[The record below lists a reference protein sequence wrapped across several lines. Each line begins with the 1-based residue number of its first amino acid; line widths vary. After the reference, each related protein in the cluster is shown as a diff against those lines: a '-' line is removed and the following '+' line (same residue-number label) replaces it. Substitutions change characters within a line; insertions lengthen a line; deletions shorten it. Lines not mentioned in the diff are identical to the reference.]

1 MVEILPPTAES
12 MMHPTQADDA
22 QAKIA
27 VSESAVRSCLAH
39 MRRAPLDY
47 RLRGRA
53 AELLIGLG
61 RRESGFRIL
70 RSCVDA
76 FTFGGFPLRAL
87 WSIKLLELHGGPSE
101 LIERGYSLLTGQYAR
116 AANQQWGDPIFE
128 MATPAPSASDLAAL
142 PDDFSAVVAEI
153 ERRAID
159 IIRGAHFPDRL
170 PRFALL
176 SDLPAP
182 AFRIAAEAIHLRR
195 MADGEV
201 LLTEGEAGDSVHII
215 VFGEA
220 RVVRMHGAAAAEL
233 GCVAEGDVFGEMAL
247 VTDSPRIATVSAMGA
262 VEAFELKRGVLDALG
277 QGAQSL
283 LDALARQVCDR
294 MVGNL
299 MRLSSLFNGLDAER
313 RGALIT
319 RFESRLA
326 HPGEAIITEGE
337 HAPGLFIVLDGRVQV
352 SVQREL
358 EPQIL
363 TQLRE
368 GDVFGEISLVRGT
381 PATATCTAVRR
392 TMLMW
397 LPGARF
403 AELSISY
410 PKVVQAIAELGEYR
424 LLDTLYTL
432 A

>member
-1 MVEILPPTAES
+1 MNPTES
-12 MMHPTQADDA
+12 DDA
-22 QAKIA
+22 QAQIA
-27 VSESAVRSCLAH
+27 VSESAVRACLAH

-61 RRESGFRIL
+61 RRDSGFRIL

-87 WSIKLLELHGGPSE
+87 WSIKLLELHGGPNE
-101 LIERGYSLLTGQYAR
+101 LIERGYNLLTRQYAR
-116 AANQQWGDPIFE
+116 AANRQWGDPIFE
-128 MATPAPSASDLAAL
+128 MPTRAPDEADLAAL
-142 PDDFSAVVAEI
+142 PDDFSAVVAEV
-153 ERRAID
+153 ERRATD

-176 SDLPAP
+176 SDLEAT
-182 AFRIAAEAIHLRR
+182 AFRIAAEAMLLRR
-195 MADGEV
+195 MGDGEA
-201 LLTEGEAGDSVHII
+201 LLTEGELGDSVHII
-215 VFGEA
+215 VFGDA
-220 RVVRMHGAAAAEL
+220 RVARLQGIEPTEL
-233 GCVAEGDVFGEMAL
+233 GRVGEGDVFGEMAL
-247 VTDSPRIATVSAMGA
+247 VTDSPRIATVSAIGM
-262 VEAFELKRGVLDALG
+262 VEAFELKRDVLESLG

-299 MRLSSLFNGLDAER
+299 MSLSPLFNGLDAER

-319 RFESRLA
+319 RFQSRLA

-352 SVQREL
+352 SVQRRL
-358 EPQIL
+358 EAQVL
-363 TQLRE
+363 THLRE

-397 LPGARF
+397 LPSASF
-403 AELSISY
+403 AELSKSY
-410 PKVVQAIAELGEYR
+410 PRVVEAIAELGEYR
-424 LLDTLYTL
+424 LLDSLYTL

>member
-1 MVEILPPTAES
+1 
-12 MMHPTQADDA
+12 MMHEPDDSQA
-22 QAKIA
+22 QIA
-27 VSESAVRSCLAH
+27 VSESAVRTCLAH

-53 AELLIGLG
+53 AEMLIALG
-61 RRESGFRIL
+61 RPQSGFRIL

-87 WSIKLLELHGGPSE
+87 WSIKLLALHGGPAA
-101 LIERGYSLLTGQYAR
+101 LVERGYSLLTGQYAR
-116 AANQQWGDPIFE
+116 KANRQWGDPIFE
-128 MATPAPSASDLAAL
+128 MPTRAPDEADLAAL
-142 PDDFSAVVAEI
+142 PTEFADVVAEI
-153 ERRAID
+153 ERRATD

-176 SDLPAP
+176 SDLEAP
-182 AFRIAAEAIHLRR
+182 AFRIAAEAMQLRR
-195 MADGEV
+195 MQDGEA
-201 LLTEGEAGDSVHII
+201 LLVEGEMGDSVHII

-220 RVVRMHGAAAAEL
+220 RVTRTPAADQSVELDGAPAVL
-233 GCVAEGDVFGEMAL
+233 GKVGEGDVFGEMAL
-247 VTDSPRIATVSAMGA
+247 VTDSPRIATITAAGA
-262 VEAFELKRGVLDALG
+262 VEAFELKRDVLSSLG

-299 MRLSSLFNGLDAER
+299 MRLSPLFSGLDAER

-319 RFESRLA
+319 RFQSRLA
-326 HPGEAIITEGE
+326 HPGEAIITEGQ
-337 HAPGLFIVLDGRVQV
+337 HAPGLFIMLDGRVQV
-352 SVQREL
+352 SVQRGL

-363 TQLRE
+363 SHLRE
-368 GDVFGEISLVRGT
+368 GDVFGEISLVRRT

-397 LPGARF
+397 LPTASF
-403 AELSISY
+403 NELSKSY
-410 PKVVQAIAELGEYR
+410 PKVVAAIAELGEYR
-424 LLDTLYTL
+424 LLDSLYTL

>member
-1 MVEILPPTAES
+1 MHEPDDLQDES
-12 MMHPTQADDA
+12 SQDPDFEDQT
-22 QAKIA
+22 A
-27 VSESAVRSCLAH
+27 VSESAVRTCLAH

-61 RRESGFRIL
+61 RSQSGFRIL

-87 WSIKLLELHGGPSE
+87 WSIKLLELHGGPGE
-101 LIERGYSLLTGQYAR
+101 LIERGYNLLTRQYAR
-116 AANQQWGDPIFE
+116 MPNREWGDPIFE
-128 MATPAPSASDLAAL
+128 MPTPAPNQADLDAL
-142 PDDFSAVVAEI
+142 PEDFSEV
-153 ERRAID
+153 ERRATD

-176 SDLPAP
+176 SDLEPA
-182 AFRIAAEAIHLRR
+182 AFRIAAEAMQLRR
-195 MADGEV
+195 MRDGEA
-201 LLTEGEAGDSVHII
+201 LLTEGEVGDSVHII
-215 VFGEA
+215 VFGDA
-220 RVVRMHGAAAAEL
+220 RATRIQGTDRSAELAPAEL
-233 GCVAEGDVFGEMAL
+233 GRVGEGDVFGEMAL
-247 VTDSPRIATVSAMGA
+247 VTDSPRIATITAAGP
-262 VEAFELKRGVLDALG
+262 VEAFELKRDVLQSLG

-299 MRLSSLFNGLDAER
+299 MSLSPLFSGLDAER

-319 RFESRLA
+319 RFQSRLA

-337 HAPGLFIVLDGRVQV
+337 HAPGLFIMLDGRVQV
-352 SVQREL
+352 SVQRGL
-358 EPQIL
+358 QPQIL
-363 TQLRE
+363 THLRE

-397 LPGARF
+397 LPSASF
-403 AELSISY
+403 SELKNSY
-410 PKVVQAIAELGEYR
+410 PKVVEAIAELGEYR
-424 LLDTLYTL
+424 LLDSLYTL